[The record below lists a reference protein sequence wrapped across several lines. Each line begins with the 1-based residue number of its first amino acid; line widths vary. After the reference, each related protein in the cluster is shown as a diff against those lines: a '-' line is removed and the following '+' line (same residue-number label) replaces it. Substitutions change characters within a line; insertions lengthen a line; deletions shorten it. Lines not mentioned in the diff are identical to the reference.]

1 MAKIQL
7 FKDLFRRHRRPG
19 DLVFALAFLALSLIL
34 VWQLPAQTVWVKR
47 TQWFGQ
53 PSLWPMIA
61 TGGMLLFSLLHALG
75 SLVSDRIPGRGR
87 EVLFW
92 LRALEF
98 VLYFLIYVVAVP
110 VIGYLPATLLF
121 TFFLTLR
128 AGFHS
133 GKALA
138 LSAAFALVT
147 VVVFRGLLHVK
158 IPSGLIYEH
167 LPSSLRSFA
176 MLYL

>member
-1 MAKIQL
+1 M
-7 FKDLFRRHRRPG
+7 
-19 DLVFALAFLALSLIL
+19 
-34 VWQLPAQTVWVKR
+34 
-47 TQWFGQ
+47 
-53 PSLWPMIA
+53 
-61 TGGMLLFSLLHALG
+61 
-75 SLVSDRIPGRGR
+75 
-87 EVLFW
+87 
-92 LRALEF
+92 
-98 VLYFLIYVVAVP
+98 LYFLIYVVAVP